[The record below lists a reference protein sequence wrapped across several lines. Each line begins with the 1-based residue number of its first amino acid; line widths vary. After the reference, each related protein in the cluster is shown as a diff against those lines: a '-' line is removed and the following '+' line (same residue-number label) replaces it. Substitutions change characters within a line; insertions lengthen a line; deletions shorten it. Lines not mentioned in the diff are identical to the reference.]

1 MALLSRQAKEWLG
14 QKHILGFISH
24 RVISG
29 GCQPR
34 PLVGKCPLFGFSAV
48 GLSDMESFSLKLSPI
63 IENILSIFQLNRL
76 KHFGTNR
83 QLDGLTHRQTSF
95 CFRSKDPT

>member
-1 MALLSRQAKEWLG
+1 MALLSRQAKEWLV

-48 GLSDMESFSLKLSPI
+48 DHGWPGATHGGLDDDDQSIVSFSDGAGD
-63 IENILSIFQLNRL
+63 IETEWS
-76 KHFGTNR
+76 
-83 QLDGLTHRQTSF
+83 
-95 CFRSKDPT
+95 

>member
-1 MALLSRQAKEWLG
+1 MALVSRQAKEWLV

-48 GLSDMESFSLKLSPI
+48 DQGWPGATHGGLDDDD
-63 IENILSIFQLNRL
+63 QLNCQFLRWC
-76 KHFGTNR
+76 R
-83 QLDGLTHRQTSF
+83 
-95 CFRSKDPT
+95 

>member
-1 MALLSRQAKEWLG
+1 MALVSRQAKEWLG

-34 PLVGKCPLFGFSAV
+34 PLVGKCPLFGFFFQRLIRV
-48 GLSDMESFSLKLSPI
+48 GQEQLMVAWMMMISSIVSFSDGAVDI
-63 IENILSIFQLNRL
+63 
-76 KHFGTNR
+76 GTEW
-83 QLDGLTHRQTSF
+83 S
-95 CFRSKDPT
+95 